1 MRIPSKLYVT
11 LLTFCH
17 HQCTTILTKNL
28 INATINAT
36 LVFGINPLF
45 GRFIMNHRFIRC
57 GCHIFK
63 RQAVHPANDLFAIN
77 LQKGGVQPKLN
88 APSFLITKFSFAV

>member
-1 MRIPSKLYVT
+1 
-11 LLTFCH
+11 
-17 HQCTTILTKNL
+17 
-28 INATINAT
+28 
-36 LVFGINPLF
+36 
-45 GRFIMNHRFIRC
+45 MNHRFIRC

-63 RQAVHPANDLFAIN
+63 KQAVHPANDLFAIN